1 MHKDST
7 RFETLNVEVTNSICR
22 VSFDRPEAD
31 NTINAQMVRDFD
43 KLIQTCEDE
52 SSAITMVILKGSKDV
67 FCAGGDFK
75 ATAKAAVTRSAVTG
89 AAAADDPEFLYDI
102 WYRLATGPFLTI
114 SVVEG
119 RANAGGVGFIAASD
133 IVLASETA
141 TFGLSELLFGLFPAC
156 VMPFLV
162 RRIGFQKA
170 HYLTLMTRPIGT
182 QEASNWGLVDAAS
195 DQVDITLRQ
204 HLSRLKY
211 LDKATIASY
220 KAYMAKGMG
229 ILNSWKP
236 EALEANRKMFND
248 PSIQE
253 NIKRYVTELKFPWEA

>member
-1 MHKDST
+1 MMHKDNTS
-7 RFETLNVEVTNSICR
+7 FDTLKVEITNNICR
-22 VSFDRPEAD
+22 VRFNRPEAD

-43 KLIQTCEDE
+43 ALLQTCEDK
-52 SSAITMVILKGSKDV
+52 SSAITILILEGAKDV

-75 ATAKAAVTRSAVTG
+75 ATAEAPTAE
-89 AAAADDPEFLYDI
+89 DPEKLYGV

-119 RANAGGVGFIAASD
+119 RANAGGVGFIVASD
-133 IVLASETA
+133 IVLASEAA

-182 QEASNWGLVDAAS
+182 IEAANWGLVDATS

-211 LDKATIASY
+211 LDKAAIANY
-220 KAYMAKGMG
+220 KAYMAKGTD
-229 ILNSWKP
+229 ILKSWKP
-236 EALEANRKMFND
+236 DALTANRKMFND
-248 PSIQE
+248 PSIQA